1 MRTTANITVR
11 SHGFTVT
18 DYNDDFYKAMCK
30 YAATLL
36 DHKLESIMVNG
47 KRVLVKKPDRV
58 FAASTAT
65 RKEMRFHI
73 NCLAAFKSH
82 MQNCGWHPG
91 RFKMIDDLPGD
102 GVNTVFDFLTPNI
115 GPNSDAQK
123 EWIDYQLT
131 PDPSGIS
138 TKINNARTGMGK
150 EQPLSAKIKI
160 PGGWSTMGDMYV
172 GKTISDPH
180 GKPQKVIGVFPQGL
194 KQTYRITFADGRYTR
209 CGIEHLWKVF
219 DGKCRDVDNR
229 WSVINTQDIINE
241 LNKNQHR
248 LYVQLPEADNS
259 VYSAHY
265 IDPYSLGV
273 LLGDGGFSGGMLTL
287 HNPEDFIINEIRNN
301 LPLTMDMVQADDVT
315 WRLKNKQYNNQ
326 KTQWMNELTRMNLWG
341 CRAWEKVIP
350 EEYMIGTREQI
361 VDLLQGLMD
370 TDGYISEHSSCSFTT
385 TSRKMAEQVQYL
397 VRSIGGI
404 ASIAEKAKH
413 FTYKGERK
421 LGRPAYQVNIRHSKP
436 SELFRLPRK
445 KERANDNGQYC
456 KDLKLRIVSVVPDIM
471 EECQCIMVD
480 SPEHLYVTDDFIVT
494 HNTFMAIYNMV
505 KLGKRTVIT
514 ISPKYLQTWLDG
526 IAKFVR
532 VSPDDICVVR
542 GSDEVNGLMKQA
554 KNDTLKAKI
563 IIISLQTYQYF
574 MSEYEDN
581 SGVMTH
587 YDHTPD
593 EFWKILNPGFLI
605 VDEGHESIHALF
617 KYDLYLN
624 IRNKLICTATL
635 EADSAFINEMYRVI
649 YPLKWRFK
657 QGTYDK
663 YIESVAVMYGLKSSK
678 QMKYKGFGG
687 TYSHVK
693 LEQSIMKK
701 DHHIAE
707 YMRFIN
713 GLVDFFY
720 IKVMKPGMKLLI
732 YCATVDMCVIVT
744 DYLERFYRAQGLSVS
759 KYTQEDPTS
768 ALYDNDIVVSTLKSA
783 GTGVDIPGLRTVIM
797 TVAVGSMQINIQ
809 SLGRLRELK
818 MFPGVTPSFI
828 YTCCTD
834 IAPHMQYHRK
844 KLQIFAD
851 KTLSQRTMNS
861 GFSL

>member
-18 DYNDDFYKAMCK
+18 DFNDDFYRAMCG
-30 YAATLL
+30 YAATLV

-58 FAASTAT
+58 FAASNES

-73 NCLAAFKSH
+73 NCLDAFKNH
-82 MQNCGWHPG
+82 MQSKGWHPG
-91 RFKMIDDLPGD
+91 RFKMIQEMPGF
-102 GVNTVFDFLTPNI
+102 GVDAKFEFITPDI

-150 EQPLSAKIKI
+150 ATSVNTMLKTPD
-160 PGGWSTMGDMYV
+160 GWVRNGAVSVGDDLQMPDGSV
-172 GKTISDPH
+172 WPVT
-180 GKPQKVIGVFPQGL
+180 GVYPQGM
-194 KQTYRITFADGRYTR
+194 KQVYSLFFEDGRKAPE
-209 CGIEHLWKVF
+209 CCIEHLWTVH
-219 DGKCRDVDNR
+219 N
-229 WSVINTQDIINE
+229 
-241 LNKNQHR
+241 
-248 LYVQLPEADNS
+248 
-259 VYSAHY
+259 
-265 IDPYSLGV
+265 
-273 LLGDGGFSGGMLTL
+273 GDGNLITVKTEQLMELLSKGTYY
-287 HNPEDFIINEIRNN
+287 
-301 LPLTMDMVQADDVT
+301 LPLVKPDKHWANMDC
-315 WRLKNKQYNNQ
+315 
-326 KTQWMNELTRMNLWG
+326 LW
-341 CRAWEKVIP
+341 KD
-350 EEYMIGTREQI
+350 Q
-361 VDLLQGLMD
+361 D
-370 TDGYISEHSSCSFTT
+370 
-385 TSRKMAEQVQYL
+385 MAEAESFQEEAWAAGCV
-397 VRSIGGI
+397 
-404 ASIAEKAKH
+404 ASMEYDDAE
-413 FTYKGERK
+413 
-421 LGRPAYQVNIRHSKP
+421 
-436 SELFRLPRK
+436 
-445 KERANDNGQYC
+445 
-456 KDLKLRIVSVVPDIM
+456 DLWVVSVKGGNKVPGLKI
-471 EECQCIMVD
+471 ECIQDMGYEVEMQCIMID
-480 SPEHLYVTDDFIVT
+480 HPDHLYIIDSYVVT
-494 HNTFMAIYNMV
+494 HNTFMAIYQMV

-532 VSPDDICVVR
+532 LNPKDICVVR

-554 KNDTLKAKI
+554 KNDTLEAKI

-574 MSEYEDN
+574 MGEYEDN
-581 SGVMTH
+581 NGKMVH
-587 YDHTPD
+587 YNHTPD
-593 EFWKILNPGFLI
+593 EFWQILNPGFLI

-624 IRNKLICTATL
+624 IRSKLICTATL
-635 EADSAFINEMYRVI
+635 EADSPFINEMYRLI
-649 YPLKWRFK
+649 YPMKWRFK

-663 YIESVAVMYGLKSSK
+663 YIESVGVMYGLKSSK
-678 QMKYKGFGG
+678 QIKYKGFGG

-693 LEQSIMKK
+693 LEQSILKK
-701 DHHIAE
+701 DHFIVD

-713 GLVDFFY
+713 SLVDFFY

-732 YCATVDMCVIVT
+732 YCATVDMCVVVT
-744 DYLERFYRAQGLSVS
+744 DYLERFYRAQGLTVA

-818 MFPGVTPSFI
+818 MFPGVTPSFV